1 MTVLVNRPSD
11 NSPLPRPHPYTASY
25 AELLKLVRAKGLLT
39 RNRTFYVVLGVV
51 WFVVLAGLLTLSVA
65 LGASWWQLAIAGGFG
80 VVMTQF
86 AFLGHEL
93 AHKQVFES
101 GKLNDRLGSFLA
113 HFVVGISYSWWTNK
127 HSRHHAHPNQIGKDP
142 DIESS
147 VVVFYPE
154 QQRGG
159 STFQEF
165 VSKRQGWMFFPLLT
179 LEGLNLQ
186 VQGIKRALTDAR
198 AENRTLELVL
208 LALRHVALITFSFVV
223 MGPVI
228 AVAFLAVYLAVF
240 GVYMGASF
248 APNHK
253 GMPIIP
259 AEQKVDFLE
268 RQVLTSR
275 NIRGNRFMDFL
286 LGGLNYQVEH
296 HLFPNMP
303 RPSLQKAAAIVR
315 DYCATH
321 NIPYTETSLLAS
333 YGIVIRYLN
342 RVGLSARDPFD
353 CPVALANGR

>member
-1 MTVLVNRPSD
+1 MTLLVNRPSD
-11 NSPLPRPHPYTASY
+11 DSPLPQPHPYTASY
-25 AELLKLVRAKGLLT
+25 AELLKMVRANGLLT
-39 RNRTFYVVLGVV
+39 RNRTFYVTLGSAL
-51 WFVVLAGLLTLSVA
+51 FVALAGLLAFSVW
-65 LGASWWQLAIAGGFG
+65 LGASWWQLLVAGVFA
-80 VVMTQF
+80 VIMTQF

-101 GKLNDRLGSFLA
+101 GKLNDRLGNFLA
-113 HFVVGISYSWWTNK
+113 HFIVGISYSWWTNK
-127 HSRHHAHPNQIGKDP
+127 HSRHHVYPNQIGKDP

-154 QQRGG
+154 QRRGG
-159 STFQEF
+159 GRFQEF
-165 VSKRQGWMFFPLLT
+165 VSKRQGWLFFPLLT

-186 VQGIKRALTDAR
+186 VQGIKRAPTDAR
-198 AENRTLELVL
+198 AENRTTELVL
-208 LALRHVALITFSFVV
+208 LALRQVALIVFAFAV
-223 MGPVI
+223 MGPFI
-228 AVAFLAVYLAVF
+228 AVAFLAVYLGAF
-240 GVYMGASF
+240 GVYMGGSF

-286 LGGLNYQVEH
+286 MGGLNYQVEH

-303 RPSLQKAAAIVR
+303 RPSLQKAARIVR
-315 DYCATH
+315 EYCATH

-333 YGIVIRYLN
+333 YGIVVSYLN
-342 RVGLSARDPFD
+342 RVGLQARDPFD